1 MIEFIYIIFSLFI
14 SIVLILCLIKISDDH
29 LYINYVIS
37 EMDDKISYSTSEEDV
52 ISYSTSEEDIDT
64 TVIDPL
70 FVDDTDR
77 FVLFP
82 IKYHQIWEL
91 YKFAVSCF
99 WTADEIDLEKDF
111 NQFQSL
117 TSDEKHYLTHVLAFF
132 AASDGIVNE
141 NVIENMMSTIK
152 IPEARCFYGFQIAIE
167 NIHAETY
174 SLLIDTFV
182 TDEEKRHELLN
193 AINTIPS
200 IQKKAEWCLRW
211 IENEDA
217 TFEQRLVAFAIVEGV
232 FFSSS
237 FCALYW
243 MKKRNLLPGLCF
255 SNELISR
262 DEYLHVEFACLL
274 KRTLKHQNL
283 PQDEFEEMIRDAVDC
298 EIFFVQEG
306 LPVTLIGMNC
316 DLMCQYVWY
325 IADRL
330 AERLDYKPVFGQK
343 THQFDWM
350 NLFRM
355 DVKSNTHE
363 NQNSQYQ
370 KVVDV
375 NRIFTTDEDF

>member
-1 MIEFIYIIFSLFI
+1 
-14 SIVLILCLIKISDDH
+14 
-29 LYINYVIS
+29 
-37 EMDDKISYSTSEEDV
+37 
-52 ISYSTSEEDIDT
+52 
-64 TVIDPL
+64 
-70 FVDDTDR
+70 
-77 FVLFP
+77 
-82 IKYHQIWEL
+82 
-91 YKFAVSCF
+91 
-99 WTADEIDLEKDF
+99 
-111 NQFQSL
+111 L

-141 NVIENMMSTIK
+141 NVIENMMSAIK

-182 TDEEKRHELLN
+182 TDEEKKHELLN

-211 IENEDA
+211 IESEDA

-237 FCALYW
+237 FCSLYW

-274 KRTLKHQNL
+274 FRTLAIKNL
-283 PQDEFEEMIRDAVDC
+283 SQEEFEEMIRDAVDC

-306 LPVTLIGMNC
+306 LPVSLIGMNC

-325 IADRL
+325 VADRL
-330 AERLDYKPVFGQK
+330 AERLGFKPVFGQK

-375 NRIFTTDEDF
+375 NRMFTTDEDF